1 MQLIF
6 WKDQKLP
13 QIPFRQRKSLRNN
26 ATLLLTTSL
35 SGCDQRPAQ
44 FRHDDLAVAEP
55 SARR

>member
-55 SARR
+55 SA